1 MILDYLRVGDGICDC
16 CDGSDEWSSG
26 VTCGN
31 TCDQLGR
38 SAREAE
44 EARLRVIQEGLNKR
58 QGMVNQAKV
67 MLEEKRVQLQ
77 EKEMQKTE
85 LEAAKVEKE
94 RLKDEAEAPEKE
106 ALDYYRQI
114 EEEETRRQE
123 EEKKAAEDAAAAET
137 FSELDGDADGVV
149 TVAELQARPGLDTN
163 KDGEVTEDEA
173 KFFLGDKDS
182 FDLDSF
188 KDGAYALIKPYL
200 DLEKVTAEPEDPVAI
215 EDEGMVPPA
224 EEYHPPDHPM
234 MKDTKEAAYDPEKPD
249 YPMNTPPPPTD
260 IDGVGD
266 GDYDEHEEDE
276 DEDYDITDHED
287 EDDHKAEEQD
297 DAAAKPES
305 KYDERTQALIAAAEA
320 ARAEYNSADR
330 QLRDLEREITR
341 LSEGLGKE
349 YGPDSVFA
357 VLQVTNQKPV
367 FLIL

>member
-1 MILDYLRVGDGICDC
+1 MILDVLRVGDGICDC

-44 EARLRVIQEGLNKR
+44 EARLRVIQEGLNRR

-137 FSELDGDADGVV
+137 FSELDGDGDGVV

-200 DLEKVTAEPEDPVAI
+200 DLEKVTAEPEEPVAI
-215 EDEGMVPPA
+215 EDEGVVPPA
-224 EEYHPPDHPM
+224 EEYHP
-234 MKDTKEAAYDPEKPD
+234 
-249 YPMNTPPPPTD
+249 
-260 IDGVGD
+260 
-266 GDYDEHEEDE
+266 
-276 DEDYDITDHED
+276 
-287 EDDHKAEEQD
+287 
-297 DAAAKPES
+297 
-305 KYDERTQALIAAAEA
+305 
-320 ARAEYNSADR
+320 
-330 QLRDLEREITR
+330 
-341 LSEGLGKE
+341 
-349 YGPDSVFA
+349 
-357 VLQVTNQKPV
+357 
-367 FLIL
+367 

>member
-1 MILDYLRVGDGICDC
+1 MQLREKYGMGWARGIVIPEEY
-16 CDGSDEWSSG
+16 SKEPIRPKLNARHRAELQ
-26 VTCGN
+26 VTQIE
-31 TCDQLGR
+31 TT
-38 SAREAE
+38 
-44 EARLRVIQEGLNKR
+44 ARLL
-58 QGMVNQAKV
+58 
-67 MLEEKRVQLQ
+67 
-77 EKEMQKTE
+77 
-85 LEAAKVEKE
+85 AAKVGDAFEE
-94 RLKDEAEAPEKE
+94 R
-106 ALDYYRQI
+106 
-114 EEEETRRQE
+114 
-123 EEKKAAEDAAAAET
+123 KAAED
-137 FSELDGDADGVV
+137 GDWDGVV

-163 KDGEVTEDEA
+163 KDGEVTEEEA

-215 EDEGMVPPA
+215 EDEGMAPPA
-224 EEYHPPDHPM
+224 EDYHPPDHPM

-266 GDYDEHEEDE
+266 GDYDEQEE

-287 EDDHKAEEQD
+287 EEDHKAEEQD

-367 FLIL
+367 FLVL